1 MNKNDSAFGLLPVL
15 PKERVWNGFD
25 FSMVNIGLAIA
36 TWGFLIGGTLSE
48 FVDLKMGIAASLAG
62 NTLAVMIMAL
72 VTTLPSTKYG
82 IDQYV
87 SFRSVFGIQGVKLT
101 LAVMVLIE
109 FGWCAVLAIMFGR
122 ASSNILGE
130 VTNISSTSVMP
141 IIIFAFIAIVIS
153 WLIVA
158 KGPVSIKWLN
168 RIVAPGLVLILLIM
182 LGILL
187 SKYSVAE
194 IFSFK
199 PSNPAPDRW
208 WNYMIA
214 FELNLAA
221 GLSWWPIMGGLS
233 RLCKTQRAGFWPNL
247 IGLNFFAVFGQIVGL
262 MAGLALGTSDPTE
275 WMIPLGGAVLGM
287 IVLIFI
293 AFANITSIT
302 SLVFSTS
309 MALKQIKWVEK
320 MEWSKLTF
328 YFLLLTV
335 PLIFFPDEVYSRFNT
350 FLAVCGTFFGPLS
363 GIYFVDYFILR
374 KRQLDI
380 RNLYFTDSGKP
391 YYYWGGFNWSAIAAF
406 VISTAAYFIMLDP
419 ITFEHSTAFLY
430 SSASIPAT
438 IFGGILHYI
447 FTKMIVIPKQLGG
460 YVKRQEET

>member
-141 IIIFAFIAIVIS
+141 VIIFAFIAIVIS

-233 RLCKTQRAGFWPNL
+233 RLCKHSVPA
-247 IGLNFFAVFGQIVGL
+247 FGRI
-262 MAGLALGTSDPTE
+262 
-275 WMIPLGGAVLGM
+275 
-287 IVLIFI
+287 
-293 AFANITSIT
+293 
-302 SLVFSTS
+302 
-309 MALKQIKWVEK
+309 
-320 MEWSKLTF
+320 
-328 YFLLLTV
+328 
-335 PLIFFPDEVYSRFNT
+335 
-350 FLAVCGTFFGPLS
+350 
-363 GIYFVDYFILR
+363 
-374 KRQLDI
+374 
-380 RNLYFTDSGKP
+380 
-391 YYYWGGFNWSAIAAF
+391 
-406 VISTAAYFIMLDP
+406 
-419 ITFEHSTAFLY
+419 
-430 SSASIPAT
+430 
-438 IFGGILHYI
+438 
-447 FTKMIVIPKQLGG
+447 
-460 YVKRQEET
+460 